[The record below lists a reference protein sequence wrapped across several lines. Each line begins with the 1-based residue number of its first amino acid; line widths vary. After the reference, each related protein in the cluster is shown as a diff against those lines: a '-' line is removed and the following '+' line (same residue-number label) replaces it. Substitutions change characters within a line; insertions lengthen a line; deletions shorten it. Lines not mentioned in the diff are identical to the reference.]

1 MPIDPTR
8 SDRDDPVDMIQI
20 DRATGTTIW
29 KLLMSLHLIL
39 VEDDEDY
46 AQGLAA
52 DLKAMGHRVER
63 AGDGRQALAALDREQ
78 YDAVIL
84 DRMMPR
90 LDGLSVVET
99 LRARGIT
106 VPVIML
112 TALSM
117 ASDKVDGLEAGA
129 DDYVVKPVAAEEL
142 VARIHAVMR
151 GRRWMVSETDTIR
164 AGDIVVSPTSFR
176 AWRGGQPIT
185 LANLELKLLAELAR
199 HAGEVLTRAMLIE
212 RVWGYDFEPE
222 TNIVDVYIRRLRMKL
237 TEQGGAD
244 PIETVR
250 GIGYSL
256 KP

>member
-1 MPIDPTR
+1 
-8 SDRDDPVDMIQI
+8 
-20 DRATGTTIW
+20 
-29 KLLMSLHLIL
+29 MSLHLIL
-39 VEDDEDY
+39 VEDDHDY

-52 DLKAMGHRVER
+52 DLAAMGHRVER
-63 AGDGRQALAALDREQ
+63 ASDGRQALAALDREQ
-78 YDAVIL
+78 FDAVIL
-84 DRMMPR
+84 DRMMPH

-99 LRARGIT
+99 LRTRGMT

-129 DDYVVKPVAAEEL
+129 DDYVVKPVEPEEL
-142 VARIHAVMR
+142 NARIHAVMR

-185 LANLELKLLAELAR
+185 LANLELRLLAELAR

-222 TNIVDVYIRRLRMKL
+222 TNIVDVYIRRLRLKL

>member
-1 MPIDPTR
+1 
-8 SDRDDPVDMIQI
+8 
-20 DRATGTTIW
+20 
-29 KLLMSLHLIL
+29 MSLHLLL
-39 VEDDEDY
+39 VEDDRDY
-46 AQGLAA
+46 AAGLTA
-52 DLKAMGHRVER
+52 DLTRLGHRVEHV
-63 AGDGRQALAALDREQ
+63 GDGRLALAALDREQ
-78 YDAVIL
+78 FDAVIL

-99 LRARGIT
+99 LRGRGLTI
-106 VPVIML
+106 PVIML
-112 TALSM
+112 TALSI

-142 VARIHAVMR
+142 NARLGAVLR
-151 GRRWMVSETDTIR
+151 GRRWTTGDSDTIR

-176 AWRGGQPIT
+176 AWRGGQPIA
-185 LANLELKLLAELAR
+185 LANLELKLLTELAR

-212 RVWGYDFEPE
+212 RVWGYEFEPE
-222 TNIVDVYIRRLRMKL
+222 TNVVDVYIRRLRIKL
-237 TEQGGAD
+237 TEGGAAD

>member
-1 MPIDPTR
+1 
-8 SDRDDPVDMIQI
+8 
-20 DRATGTTIW
+20 
-29 KLLMSLHLIL
+29 MSLHLIL

>member
-1 MPIDPTR
+1 
-8 SDRDDPVDMIQI
+8 
-20 DRATGTTIW
+20 
-29 KLLMSLHLIL
+29 MSLHLIL

-46 AQGLAA
+46 ARSLTAELAA
-52 DLKAMGHRVER
+52 LGHRVER
-63 AGDGRQALAALDREQ
+63 VGDGRRALAALDREQ

-117 ASDKVDGLEAGA
+117 ASDKIDGLEGGA

-142 VARIHAVMR
+142 NARIHAVMR
-151 GRRWMVSETDTIR
+151 GRRWTVSETDTIR

-176 AWRGGQPIT
+176 AWRGGHQIT

-222 TNIVDVYIRRLRMKL
+222 TNIVDVYIRRLRLKL
-237 TEQGGAD
+237 TEDGGED

>member
-1 MPIDPTR
+1 
-8 SDRDDPVDMIQI
+8 
-20 DRATGTTIW
+20 
-29 KLLMSLHLIL
+29 MSLHLLL
-39 VEDDEDY
+39 VEDDRDY
-46 AQGLAA
+46 AAGLTA
-52 DLKAMGHRVER
+52 DLTRLGHRVEHV
-63 AGDGRQALAALDREQ
+63 GDGRLALAAIDREQ
-78 YDAVIL
+78 FDAVIL

-99 LRARGIT
+99 LRERGLTI
-106 VPVIML
+106 PVIML

-142 VARIHAVMR
+142 NARLGAVLR
-151 GRRWMVSETDTIR
+151 GRRWTTSDSDTIR

-176 AWRGGQPIT
+176 AWRGGQPIA
-185 LANLELKLLAELAR
+185 LANLELKLLTELAR

-212 RVWGYDFEPE
+212 RVWGYEFEPE
-222 TNIVDVYIRRLRMKL
+222 TNVVDVYIRRLRIKL
-237 TEQGGAD
+237 TDGGAAD

>member
-1 MPIDPTR
+1 
-8 SDRDDPVDMIQI
+8 
-20 DRATGTTIW
+20 
-29 KLLMSLHLIL
+29 MSLHLIL
-39 VEDDEDY
+39 VEDDRDY
-46 AQGLAA
+46 AAGLAD
-52 DLKAMGHRVER
+52 DLTRLGHRVEHV
-63 AGDGRQALAALDREQ
+63 GDGRQALAALDREQ
-78 YDAVIL
+78 FDAVIL

-99 LRARGIT
+99 LRERGLT

-142 VARIHAVMR
+142 NARINAVLR
-151 GRRWMVSETDTIR
+151 GRRWTVGESDTIR

-176 AWRGGQPIT
+176 AWRAGRPIA
-185 LANLELKLLAELAR
+185 LANLELKLLTELAR

-212 RVWGYDFEPE
+212 RVWGYEFEPE
-222 TNIVDVYIRRLRMKL
+222 TNVVDVYIRRLRVKL
-237 TEQGGAD
+237 TEAGGSD

>member
-1 MPIDPTR
+1 
-8 SDRDDPVDMIQI
+8 
-20 DRATGTTIW
+20 
-29 KLLMSLHLIL
+29 MSLHLLL
-39 VEDDEDY
+39 VEDDATY
-46 AQGLAA
+46 AHGLAA
-52 DLKAMGHRVER
+52 DLIGLGHRVEHVF
-63 AGDGRQALAALDREQ
+63 DGRLALAAIDREQ

-90 LDGLSVVET
+90 LDGLSVVEM
-99 LRARGIT
+99 LRASGIT
-106 VPVIML
+106 VPIVML

-129 DDYVVKPVAAEEL
+129 DDYVVKPVDPHEL
-142 VARIHAVMR
+142 IARVQAVIR
-151 GRRWMVSETDTIR
+151 GRRWTASESDTIR

-176 AWRGGQPIT
+176 AWRAGQPIT

-237 TEQGGAD
+237 TEQGSAD

>member
-1 MPIDPTR
+1 
-8 SDRDDPVDMIQI
+8 
-20 DRATGTTIW
+20 
-29 KLLMSLHLIL
+29 MSLHLLL
-39 VEDDEDY
+39 VEDDATY
-46 AQGLAA
+46 AHGLAA
-52 DLKAMGHRVER
+52 DLIGLGHRVEHVF
-63 AGDGRQALAALDREQ
+63 DGRLALAAIDREQ

-90 LDGLSVVET
+90 LDGLSVVEM
-99 LRARGIT
+99 LRASGIT
-106 VPVIML
+106 VPIVML

-129 DDYVVKPVAAEEL
+129 DDYVVKPVDPHEL
-142 VARIHAVMR
+142 IARVQAVIR
-151 GRRWMVSETDTIR
+151 GRRWTASESDTIR

-176 AWRGGQPIT
+176 AWRAGQPIT

>member
-1 MPIDPTR
+1 
-8 SDRDDPVDMIQI
+8 
-20 DRATGTTIW
+20 
-29 KLLMSLHLIL
+29 MSLHLIL

-46 AQGLAA
+46 ARSLTAELAA
-52 DLKAMGHRVER
+52 LGHRVER
-63 AGDGRQALAALDREQ
+63 VGDGRLALAALDREQ

-117 ASDKVDGLEAGA
+117 ASDKIDGLEGGA

-142 VARIHAVMR
+142 NARIHAVMR
-151 GRRWMVSETDTIR
+151 GRRWTVSETDTIR

-176 AWRGGQPIT
+176 AWRGGHPIT

-222 TNIVDVYIRRLRMKL
+222 TNIVDVYIRRLRLKL
-237 TEQGGAD
+237 TEDGGED

>member
-1 MPIDPTR
+1 
-8 SDRDDPVDMIQI
+8 
-20 DRATGTTIW
+20 
-29 KLLMSLHLIL
+29 MSLHLLL
-39 VEDDEDY
+39 VEDDRDY
-46 AQGLAA
+46 AAGLTA
-52 DLKAMGHRVER
+52 DLTRLGHRVEQV
-63 AGDGRQALAALDREQ
+63 GDGRLALAALDREQ
-78 YDAVIL
+78 FDAVIL

-99 LRARGIT
+99 LRERGLTI
-106 VPVIML
+106 PVIML

-142 VARIHAVMR
+142 NARLAAVLR
-151 GRRWMVSETDTIR
+151 GRRWTTGDSDTIR

-176 AWRGGQPIT
+176 AWRGGQPIA
-185 LANLELKLLAELAR
+185 LANLELKLLTELAR

-212 RVWGYDFEPE
+212 RVWGYEFEPE
-222 TNIVDVYIRRLRMKL
+222 TNVVDVYIRRLRIKL
-237 TEQGGAD
+237 TEGGAAD

>member
-1 MPIDPTR
+1 
-8 SDRDDPVDMIQI
+8 
-20 DRATGTTIW
+20 
-29 KLLMSLHLIL
+29 MSLHLLL
-39 VEDDEDY
+39 VEDDAVY

-52 DLKAMGHRVER
+52 ELRALGHRVEHV
-63 AGDGRQALAALDREQ
+63 GDGRLALAAMDREQ
-78 YDAVIL
+78 YDTVIL

-99 LRARGIT
+99 LRACGIT

-142 VARIHAVMR
+142 NARIHAVMR
-151 GRRWMVSETDTIR
+151 GRRWTVSENDTIR
-164 AGDIVVSPTSFR
+164 AGDVVVSPASFR

-185 LANLELKLLAELAR
+185 LANLELKLLTELAR

-222 TNIVDVYIRRLRMKL
+222 TNIVDVYIRRLRVKL
-237 TEQGGAD
+237 TEGGGAD
-244 PIETVR
+244 PIETIR

>member
-1 MPIDPTR
+1 
-8 SDRDDPVDMIQI
+8 
-20 DRATGTTIW
+20 
-29 KLLMSLHLIL
+29 MSLHLIL
-39 VEDDEDY
+39 VEDDDDF

-52 DLKAMGHRVER
+52 DLGGMGHRVER

-78 YDAVIL
+78 FDAVIL

-142 VARIHAVMR
+142 NARIHAVMR

-222 TNIVDVYIRRLRMKL
+222 TNIVDVYIRRLRLKL

>member
-1 MPIDPTR
+1 
-8 SDRDDPVDMIQI
+8 
-20 DRATGTTIW
+20 
-29 KLLMSLHLIL
+29 MSLHLLL
-39 VEDDEDY
+39 VEDDAAY

-52 DLKAMGHRVER
+52 DLTALGYRVEHV
-63 AGDGRQALAALDREQ
+63 GDGRLALAAMDREQ
-78 YDAVIL
+78 YDAVVL

-117 ASDKVDGLEAGA
+117 ATDKVEGLEAGA
-129 DDYVVKPVAAEEL
+129 DDYVVKPVEPQEL
-142 VARIHAVMR
+142 VARIQAVIR
-151 GRRWMVSETDTIR
+151 GRRWTVSESDTIR

-222 TNIVDVYIRRLRMKL
+222 TNIVDVYIRRLRIKL
-237 TEQGGAD
+237 TEDGGED

>member
-1 MPIDPTR
+1 
-8 SDRDDPVDMIQI
+8 
-20 DRATGTTIW
+20 
-29 KLLMSLHLIL
+29 
-39 VEDDEDY
+39 
-46 AQGLAA
+46 
-52 DLKAMGHRVER
+52 
-63 AGDGRQALAALDREQ
+63 
-78 YDAVIL
+78 
-84 DRMMPR
+84 
-90 LDGLSVVET
+90 VVET

-142 VARIHAVMR
+142 NARVHAVMR
-151 GRRWMVSETDTIR
+151 GRRWTVSENDTIR
-164 AGDIVVSPTSFR
+164 AGDVVVSPASFR

-185 LANLELKLLAELAR
+185 LANLELKLLTELAR

-222 TNIVDVYIRRLRMKL
+222 TNIVDVYIRRLRVKL
-237 TEQGGAD
+237 TEGGGAD
-244 PIETVR
+244 PIETIR

>member
-1 MPIDPTR
+1 
-8 SDRDDPVDMIQI
+8 
-20 DRATGTTIW
+20 
-29 KLLMSLHLIL
+29 MSLHLIL
-39 VEDDEDY
+39 VEDDRDY
-46 AQGLAA
+46 VAGLAD
-52 DLKAMGHRVER
+52 DLTRLGHRVEHV
-63 AGDGRQALAALDREQ
+63 GDGRQALAALDREQ
-78 YDAVIL
+78 FDAVIL

-99 LRARGIT
+99 LRERGLT

-142 VARIHAVMR
+142 NARINAVLR
-151 GRRWMVSETDTIR
+151 GRRWTVGESDTIR

-176 AWRGGQPIT
+176 AWRAGQPIA
-185 LANLELKLLAELAR
+185 LANLELKLLTELAR

-212 RVWGYDFEPE
+212 RVWGYEFEPE
-222 TNIVDVYIRRLRMKL
+222 TNVVDVYIRRLRVKL
-237 TEQGGAD
+237 TEAGGSD

>member
-1 MPIDPTR
+1 
-8 SDRDDPVDMIQI
+8 
-20 DRATGTTIW
+20 
-29 KLLMSLHLIL
+29 MSLHLLL
-39 VEDDEDY
+39 VEDDRDY
-46 AQGLAA
+46 AAGLTA
-52 DLKAMGHRVER
+52 DLTRLGHRVEHV
-63 AGDGRQALAALDREQ
+63 GDGRLALAALDREQ
-78 YDAVIL
+78 FDAVIL

-99 LRARGIT
+99 LRERGLTI
-106 VPVIML
+106 PVIML

-142 VARIHAVMR
+142 NARLGAVLR
-151 GRRWMVSETDTIR
+151 GRRWTTSDSDTIR

-176 AWRGGQPIT
+176 AWRGGQPIA
-185 LANLELKLLAELAR
+185 LANLELKLLTELAR

-212 RVWGYDFEPE
+212 RVWGYEFEPE
-222 TNIVDVYIRRLRMKL
+222 TNVVDVYIRRLRIKL
-237 TEQGGAD
+237 TEGGAPD

>member
-1 MPIDPTR
+1 
-8 SDRDDPVDMIQI
+8 
-20 DRATGTTIW
+20 
-29 KLLMSLHLIL
+29 MSLHLLL
-39 VEDDEDY
+39 VEDDATY
-46 AQGLAA
+46 AHGLAA
-52 DLKAMGHRVER
+52 DLIGLGHRVEHVF
-63 AGDGRQALAALDREQ
+63 DGRLALAAIDQEQ

-90 LDGLSVVET
+90 LDGLSVVEM
-99 LRARGIT
+99 LRASGIT
-106 VPVIML
+106 VPIVML

-117 ASDKVDGLEAGA
+117 ASDKIDGLEAGA
-129 DDYVVKPVAAEEL
+129 DDYVVKPVDPHEL
-142 VARIHAVMR
+142 IARVQAVIR
-151 GRRWMVSETDTIR
+151 GRRWTASESDTIR

-176 AWRGGQPIT
+176 AWRAGQPIT

-237 TEQGGAD
+237 TEQGSAD

>member
-1 MPIDPTR
+1 
-8 SDRDDPVDMIQI
+8 
-20 DRATGTTIW
+20 
-29 KLLMSLHLIL
+29 MSLHLIL

-142 VARIHAVMR
+142 SARIHAVMR

>member
-1 MPIDPTR
+1 
-8 SDRDDPVDMIQI
+8 
-20 DRATGTTIW
+20 
-29 KLLMSLHLIL
+29 MSLHLLL
-39 VEDDEDY
+39 VEDDATY
-46 AQGLAA
+46 AHGLAA
-52 DLKAMGHRVER
+52 DLIGLGHRVEHVF
-63 AGDGRQALAALDREQ
+63 DGRLALAAIDQEQ

-90 LDGLSVVET
+90 LDGLSVVEM
-99 LRARGIT
+99 LRASGIT
-106 VPVIML
+106 VPIVML

-117 ASDKVDGLEAGA
+117 ASDKIDGLEAGA
-129 DDYVVKPVAAEEL
+129 DDYVVKPVDPHEL
-142 VARIHAVMR
+142 IARVQAVIR
-151 GRRWMVSETDTIR
+151 GRRWTASESDTIR

-176 AWRGGQPIT
+176 AWRAGQPIT

-222 TNIVDVYIRRLRMKL
+222 TNIVDVYIRRLRVKL
-237 TEQGGAD
+237 TETGGAD

>member
-1 MPIDPTR
+1 
-8 SDRDDPVDMIQI
+8 
-20 DRATGTTIW
+20 
-29 KLLMSLHLIL
+29 MSLHLLL
-39 VEDDEDY
+39 VEDDATY
-46 AQGLAA
+46 AHGLAA
-52 DLKAMGHRVER
+52 DLIGLGHRVEHVF
-63 AGDGRQALAALDREQ
+63 DGRLALAAIDREQ

-90 LDGLSVVET
+90 LDGLSVVEM
-99 LRARGIT
+99 LRASGIT
-106 VPVIML
+106 VPIVML

-129 DDYVVKPVAAEEL
+129 DDYVVKPVDPHEL
-142 VARIHAVMR
+142 IARVQAVIR
-151 GRRWMVSETDTIR
+151 GRRWTASESDTIR
-164 AGDIVVSPTSFR
+164 AGDIVVSPISFR
-176 AWRGGQPIT
+176 AWRAGQPIT

>member
-1 MPIDPTR
+1 
-8 SDRDDPVDMIQI
+8 
-20 DRATGTTIW
+20 
-29 KLLMSLHLIL
+29 MSLHLLL
-39 VEDDEDY
+39 VEDDVEY
-46 AQGLAA
+46 ADHLVRALHA
-52 DLKAMGHRVER
+52 LDHRVEHV
-63 AGDGRQALAALDREQ
+63 GDGRQALATLDREQ

-99 LRARGIT
+99 MRARGIT

-117 ASDKVDGLEAGA
+117 ASDKVEGLEAGA
-129 DDYVVKPVAAEEL
+129 DDYVVKPVDAQEL
-142 VARIHAVMR
+142 NARLGAVLR
-151 GRRWMVSETDTIR
+151 GRRWTTSESDTIR

-176 AWRGGQPIT
+176 AWRGGQPVT

-222 TNIVDVYIRRLRMKL
+222 TNIVDVYIRRLRIKL
-237 TEQGGAD
+237 TEQGGSD

-250 GIGYSL
+250 GIGYSMR
-256 KP
+256 P

>member
-1 MPIDPTR
+1 
-8 SDRDDPVDMIQI
+8 
-20 DRATGTTIW
+20 
-29 KLLMSLHLIL
+29 MSLHLLL
-39 VEDDEDY
+39 VEDDTTY

-52 DLKAMGHRVER
+52 ELRALGHRIEHV
-63 AGDGRQALAALDREQ
+63 GDGRLALAAMDREQ
-78 YDAVIL
+78 YDTVIL

-90 LDGLSVVET
+90 LDGLSVVEA

-142 VARIHAVMR
+142 NARIHAVMR
-151 GRRWMVSETDTIR
+151 GRRWTTSENDTIR
-164 AGDIVVSPTSFR
+164 AGDVVVSPASFR

-222 TNIVDVYIRRLRMKL
+222 TNIVDVYIRRLRIKL
-237 TEQGGAD
+237 TEGGGAD
-244 PIETVR
+244 PIETIR

>member
-1 MPIDPTR
+1 
-8 SDRDDPVDMIQI
+8 
-20 DRATGTTIW
+20 
-29 KLLMSLHLIL
+29 MSLHLIL
-39 VEDDEDY
+39 VEDDIEY
-46 AQGLAA
+46 AQGLAT
-52 DLKAMGHRVER
+52 AMRALGHRVTH
-63 AGDGRQALAALDREQ
+63 APDGRQALAALDREQ
-78 YDAVIL
+78 FDAVIL

-99 LRARGIT
+99 LRERGIT
-106 VPVIML
+106 IPVIML

-142 VARIHAVMR
+142 NARINAVLR
-151 GRRWMVSETDTIR
+151 GRRWTMGESDTIR

-176 AWRGGQPIT
+176 AWRGGEPIT

-222 TNIVDVYIRRLRMKL
+222 TNVVDVYIRRLRIKL
-237 TEQGGAD
+237 TEHGGDD
-244 PIETVR
+244 PIQTMR

>member
-1 MPIDPTR
+1 
-8 SDRDDPVDMIQI
+8 
-20 DRATGTTIW
+20 
-29 KLLMSLHLIL
+29 MSLHLLL
-39 VEDDEDY
+39 VEDDALY
-46 AQGLAA
+46 AGGLAA
-52 DLKAMGHRVER
+52 DLIALGHRVEHV
-63 AGDGRQALAALDREQ
+63 GDGRLALAAMDREQ

-106 VPVIML
+106 VPVVML

-129 DDYVVKPVAAEEL
+129 DDYVVKPVEPQEL
-142 VARIHAVMR
+142 VARIQAVIR
-151 GRRWMVSETDTIR
+151 GRRWTVSETDTIR
-164 AGDIVVSPTSFR
+164 AGNIVVSPTSFR

-212 RVWGYDFEPE
+212 RVWGYEFEPE
-222 TNIVDVYIRRLRMKL
+222 TNVVDVYIRRLRIKL
-237 TEQGGAD
+237 TEGGAAD